1 MAKKLLNILVA
12 GDPVLR
18 KVAEPVTR
26 IDKKLHR
33 LLKDMADTMYA
44 SDGVGLAAPQIGVS
58 KRIVVIDVGEGLFEL
73 INPIYWSR
81 GSLDNELQVKFE
93 NCLLRTPQPSTSDI
107 TMFSDCIFEDVKD
120 TLTTGPNSFILFDTH
135 NFFYDF
141 TPKEGSQAIGAAI
154 PDPNI
159 PIDRKGKTRHTQKP
173 DMGCYETDK
182 E

>member
-33 LLKDMADTMYA
+33 LLKDMAETMYA

-73 INPIYWSR
+73 IL
-81 GSLDNELQVKFE
+81 SL
-93 NCLLRTPQPSTSDI
+93 I
-107 TMFSDCIFEDVKD
+107 HI
-120 TLTTGPNSFILFDTH
+120 
-135 NFFYDF
+135 
-141 TPKEGSQAIGAAI
+141 
-154 PDPNI
+154 
-159 PIDRKGKTRHTQKP
+159 
-173 DMGCYETDK
+173 
-182 E
+182 